1 MQVRIGIIFVLII
14 QKLVFDMLVFTY
26 YSLDEVHIP
35 IIFRI
40 SLGFG
45 IASIATR
52 ALLIGSFIL

>member
-35 IIFRI
+35 IVFRI
-40 SLGFG
+40 SVGVG
-45 IASIATR
+45 IASIVSR